1 MDNIVSNT
9 WQRVLIR
16 NETVNVGGP
25 EMGIKNKTDLYG
37 NLNGG
42 KWWLTKR
49 MLCFRQKVY
58 ITSILS

>member
-42 KWWLTKR
+42 K
-49 MLCFRQKVY
+49 
-58 ITSILS
+58 